1 MSRKKFRKFLK
12 KHEHEVRNAIYDGVI
27 NVLCDEWN
35 TNNPE
40 GNTVI
45 PIEDADDV
53 VEQAAGKAFSELIAT
68 HYKEEDK

>member
-27 NVLCDEWN
+27 NVLCDDET
-35 TNNPE
+35 TNSPSGDIE
-40 GNTVI
+40 I